1 MHTTPPLPTSLR
13 PYPEPYLWILI
24 ISKGKKATFSSCPP
38 NTQSLMQTHPPKRAF
53 YPPNTI
59 TLSVQ
64 NKGKDIKSGS
74 RCRTL
79 CTDKRGRN
87 STSLLL
93 ASLRALILLAGLAL
107 TSISLYTTDRACGT
121 SWRLRRRRHR
131 HAGHEAGVP
140 SPSGYGWETTC
151 NKGRIADDRP
161 GCGTGSIG
169 GLSRN

>member
-107 TSISLYTTDRACGT
+107 TSISLYTTDRACGVCGGVVIGMPVMKLAFPPPAAMVG
-121 SWRLRRRRHR
+121 RLPATR
-131 HAGHEAGVP
+131 
-140 SPSGYGWETTC
+140 
-151 NKGRIADDRP
+151 
-161 GCGTGSIG
+161 G
-169 GLSRN
+169 GLLMTDPGAAPGA